1 MNTLYLKQL
10 SATLLMASLGFLSL
24 SAIAGQD
31 SNQRWLTEQAIKQQ
45 QQAKATES
53 AKKQAD
59 AIKLE
64 ECKKMIDQAKHTN
77 GS

>member
-1 MNTLYLKQL
+1 MNTLYLRKL
-10 SATLLMASLGFLSL
+10 SVSLLMASLGFLSL
-24 SAIAGQD
+24 SALAGQD
-31 SNQRWLTEQAIKQQ
+31 SNQRLMIEQTIKQQ

-64 ECKKMIDQAKHTN
+64 ECKTMIDQTKHTN

>member
-1 MNTLYLKQL
+1 MNTLYFKKL
-10 SATLLMASLGFLSL
+10 SVTLLMASLGFLSL

-31 SNQRWLTEQAIKQQ
+31 SNQRWLTEQVIKQK

-53 AKKQAD
+53 AKNQAD

>member
-1 MNTLYLKQL
+1 MNTLYLRKL
-10 SATLLMASLGFLSL
+10 SVTVLMASLGFLSL
-24 SAIAGQD
+24 SALAAQD
-31 SNQRWLTEQAIKQQ
+31 SNQRWLTEQIIKQK

-64 ECKKMIDQAKHTN
+64 ECKTMIDQAKHPS

>member
-1 MNTLYLKQL
+1 MNTLYLKKL
-10 SATLLMASLGFLSL
+10 SVAVLVASLGFTSL
-24 SAIAGQD
+24 SSTAGQD
-31 SNQRWLTEQAIKQQ
+31 SSQRLMIEQTIKQQ

-64 ECKKMIDQAKHTN
+64 ECKTMIDQAKHTN